1 MYALR
6 RAATSGPRFY
16 STSGQVKPSVK
27 LIAELRKLTEG
38 VSLTKAREALAAS
51 NNNLPAALAWLDT
64 DRAASGAAKIAKL
77 ADRVAG
83 QGLIGVQVLSPG
95 MRAGAGASGSGVRAA
110 MVELNCETDFVARNE
125 LFNKV
130 LGDIAHT
137 AAFLAEPH
145 VAADGESLVREV
157 SLDALNDAPLL
168 DHVDPLGAGSS
179 TSPAGRVSAHANT
192 VGSAVRDLVTK
203 VGEKIT
209 LRRVVGVARNPLP
222 RHERDLGLRVFPYLH
237 GAVTVPTNGTK
248 GALGLLAFQASGL
261 QELIAHEKFQTE
273 LGALQR
279 SLGRTI
285 VGFPVTKVGR
295 PGEEDPEALYSQPS
309 DMFMNASGRT
319 VLEELKNWA
328 ERNGMSRGGSDDG
341 TVAVVEFK
349 KWSVGEPLEGTESS

>member
-6 RAATSGPRFY
+6 RAATSAPRFY
-16 STSGQVKPSVK
+16 STAAPVKPSVK
-27 LIAELRKLTEG
+27 LIAELRKITEG

-51 NNNLPAALAWLDT
+51 NNDLQGALAWLDA
-64 DRAASGAAKIAKL
+64 DRAATGAARVAKL

-83 QGLIGVQVLSPG
+83 QGLIGVHVLSPG
-95 MRAGAGASGSGVRAA
+95 LRTGASGSGVRAA

-125 LFNKV
+125 LFNKL

-145 VAADGESLVREV
+145 VATEGEGLVRAV
-157 SLDALNDAPLL
+157 DLDALNDAPLL
-168 DHVDPLGAGSS
+168 DHVDPLGAG
-179 TSPAGRVSAHANT
+179 TSPAGRLSAHTNT

-209 LRRVVGVARNPLP
+209 LRRAVGVARNPLP

-248 GALGLLAFQASGL
+248 GALGLLAFQATGL
-261 QELIAHEKFQTE
+261 QDLVASERFQTE

-285 VGFPVTKVGR
+285 VGFPVTRVGR
-295 PGEEDPEALYSQPS
+295 PGEEDHEALYSQPS
-309 DMFMNASGRT
+309 DMFMNASGKT

-328 ERNGMSRGGSDDG
+328 ERNGMGRGGSDDG
-341 TVAVVEFK
+341 TVAVVEFR
-349 KWSVGEPLEGTESS
+349 KWSVGEPLEGAGSS

>member
-6 RAATSGPRFY
+6 RAATSAPRFY
-16 STSGQVKPSVK
+16 STSAPVKPPVK
-27 LIAELRKLTEG
+27 LIAELRKITGG

-51 NNNLPAALAWLDT
+51 NNDLQAALTWLDA
-64 DRAASGAAKIAKL
+64 DRAATGAARVAKL

-83 QGLIGVQVLSPG
+83 QGLIGVHVLSPG
-95 MRAGAGASGSGVRAA
+95 LHTGTSGSGVRAA

-125 LFNKV
+125 LFNKL

-145 VAADGESLVREV
+145 VPAEGEGLVRAV
-157 SLDALNDAPLL
+157 DVDALCDAPLL
-168 DHVDPLGAGSS
+168 DHVDPLGAG
-179 TSPAGRVSAHANT
+179 TSPAGRLSAHTNT
-192 VGSAVRDLVTK
+192 VGGAVRDLVTK

-209 LRRVVGVARNPLP
+209 LRRAVGVARNPLP

-248 GALGLLAFQASGL
+248 GALGLLAFQATGL
-261 QELIAHEKFQTE
+261 QDLVADERFQTE

-285 VGFPVTKVGR
+285 VGFPVTRVGR
-295 PGEEDPEALYSQPS
+295 PGEEAHEALYSQPS
-309 DMFMNASGRT
+309 DMFMNASGKT

-328 ERNGMSRGGSDDG
+328 ERNGMGRRGSDDG
-341 TVAVVEFK
+341 TVAVVEFM
-349 KWSVGEPLEGTESS
+349 KWSVGEPLEGAGSS

>member
-6 RAATSGPRFY
+6 RAATSAPRFY
-16 STSGQVKPSVK
+16 STSAPVKPSVK
-27 LIAELRKLTEG
+27 LIAELRKMTEG

-51 NNNLPAALAWLDT
+51 NNDLQAALTWLDT
-64 DRAASGAAKIAKL
+64 DRAATGAAKVAKL

-83 QGLIGVQVLSPG
+83 QGLIGVHVLSPG
-95 MRAGAGASGSGVRAA
+95 LRTGASGSAVRAA

-125 LFNKV
+125 LFNKL

-145 VAADGESLVREV
+145 VAAEGAEGEGLIRDVD
-157 SLDALNDAPLL
+157 LDALCDAPLL
-168 DHVDPLGAGSS
+168 DHIDPLGAG
-179 TSPAGRVSAHANT
+179 TSPAGRLSAHT
-192 VGSAVRDLVTK
+192 HTIGSAVRDLVTK

-209 LRRVVGVARNPLP
+209 LRRAVGVARNPLP

-248 GALGLLAFQASGL
+248 GALGLLAFQANGL
-261 QELIAHEKFQTE
+261 QDLVADEKFQTE

-285 VGFPVTKVGR
+285 VGFPVRRVGR
-295 PGEEDPEALYSQPS
+295 PGEEDAEALYSQPS
-309 DMFMNASGRT
+309 DMFMNASGKT

-328 ERNGMSRGGSDDG
+328 ERNGMGRGGSDDG
-341 TVAVVEFK
+341 AVAMVEFK
-349 KWSVGEPLEGTESS
+349 KWSVGEPLESTESS